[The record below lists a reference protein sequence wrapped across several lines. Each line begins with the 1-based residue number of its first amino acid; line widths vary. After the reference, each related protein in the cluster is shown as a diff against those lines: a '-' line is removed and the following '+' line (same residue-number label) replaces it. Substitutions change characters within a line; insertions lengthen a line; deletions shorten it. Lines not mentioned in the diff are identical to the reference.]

1 MMNIKKIIREEIN
14 NFLITE
20 NISSLGQYA
29 NGLEN
34 IARTIG
40 GHVQMNGLHPN
51 VNRFL
56 NGYIAYILQ
65 IKFAVQRCIQANSL
79 NEYGY
84 GYGRNVLPNFRLP
97 NLNDM
102 GINIP
107 AELGGNFWR
116 DAKNGYYGVKN
127 FLRGNRYGYGN
138 YGNYNRNGYDRA
150 NRNNLRSVKLSVLL
164 NQSKKWETSYAQIS
178 LKYQLS
184 QYIQN
189 QCGRDVVQDGFN
201 TIEQLKQEY
210 QQLKNAQGRNP

>member
-1 MMNIKKIIREEIN
+1 MNIKKIIREEID

-29 NGLEN
+29 NELEN
-34 IARTIG
+34 IAFTIG
-40 GHVQMNGLHPN
+40 NNVQMNGLHPN

-65 IKFAVQRCIQANSL
+65 IKFAIQRCIQANSL

-84 GYGRNVLPNFRLP
+84 GRRVLSNFRLP
-97 NLNDM
+97 SLRDM

-116 DAKNGYYGVKN
+116 DAKDGYNGVKN
-127 FLRGNRYGYGN
+127 FLRGNRYGN

-150 NRNNLRSVKLSVLL
+150 NRNNLRSVKLSILL
-164 NQSKKWETSYAQIS
+164 SKSREWETSYAQIS
-178 LKYQLS
+178 RKYQLS

-210 QQLKNAQGRNP
+210 QQLKNAQGTNP

>member
-1 MMNIKKIIREEIN
+1 MMNIKKIIREEIDK
-14 NFLITE
+14 FLITE

-40 GHVQMNGLHPN
+40 NNVQMNGLHPN

-65 IKFAVQRCIQANSL
+65 IKFAIQRCIQANSL

-84 GYGRNVLPNFRLP
+84 GRRVLSNFRLP
-97 NLNDM
+97 SLRDM

-107 AELGGNFWR
+107 TEMGGNFWR
-116 DAKNGYYGVKN
+116 DAKDGYNGVKN
-127 FLRGNRYGYGN
+127 FLRGNRNGN

-150 NRNNLRSVKLSVLL
+150 NRNTLSSVKLSVLL
-164 NQSKKWETSYAQIS
+164 SKSREWETSYAQIS
-178 LKYQLS
+178 RRYQLS

-210 QQLKNAQGRNP
+210 RQLKNAQGTNP

>member
-1 MMNIKKIIREEIN
+1 MNIKKIIREEIN

-29 NGLEN
+29 NKLEN
-34 IARTIG
+34 IAFTIG
-40 GHVQMNGLHPN
+40 ENVQMNGLHPN

-56 NGYIAYILQ
+56 NRYIAYIIQ
-65 IKFAVQRCIQANSL
+65 IKFAIQRCIQANSL

-84 GYGRNVLPNFRLP
+84 GYRRNILPNLRLP
-97 NLNDM
+97 NLRDM

-107 AELGGNFWR
+107 TEMGGNFWEYAR
-116 DAKNGYYGVKN
+116 NGYYGVKN
-127 FLRGNRYGYGN
+127 FLRGNRNGN

-150 NRNNLRSVKLSVLL
+150 NRNTLSSVKLSVLL
-164 NQSKKWETSYAQIS
+164 SKSKEWETSYAQIS
-178 LKYQLS
+178 RKYQLS

-189 QCGRDVVQDGFN
+189 QCGRDIVQDGLN

-210 QQLKNAQGRNP
+210 QQLKNAQGTNP